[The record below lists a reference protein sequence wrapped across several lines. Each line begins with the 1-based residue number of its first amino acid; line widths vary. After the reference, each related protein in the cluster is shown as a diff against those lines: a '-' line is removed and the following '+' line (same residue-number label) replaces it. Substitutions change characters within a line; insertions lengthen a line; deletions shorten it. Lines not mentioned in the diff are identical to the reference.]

1 MGCSGSGNVHSAL
14 GASGPPGIECPGR
27 GFSFHMPVTTFPE
40 WQQLALYAAG
50 AALVLIILFNI
61 PFVGRLFRALF
72 SFAILALLLFVVL
85 QQAPYD
91 PVLSRWTDRLGLNNQ
106 QVAGDEVRIA
116 MGSDGHFWARVT
128 INGVEQRM
136 LIDSGATITALSAD
150 TARRASVEPQMSLA
164 PVILR
169 TANGMVRAD
178 TGSVARLEMVGIEA
192 KNLQV
197 VISPAFGD
205 TNVIGMN
212 FLSQLASWRVEG
224 DTLILVPPAA

>member
-1 MGCSGSGNVHSAL
+1 
-14 GASGPPGIECPGR
+14 
-27 GFSFHMPVTTFPE
+27 MPVTTFPE

-72 SFAILALLLFVVL
+72 SFAILAFMLFVL
-85 QQAPYD
+85 FQQAPYD
-91 PVLSRWTDRLGLNNQ
+91 PVLSRWTDRLGLSSQ
-106 QVAGDEVRIA
+106 HVAGDEVRIA
-116 MGSDGHFWARVT
+116 MASDGHFWAQVA

-150 TARRASVEPQMSLA
+150 TARRALVDREPSIA
-164 PVILR
+164 PVMLR

-178 TGSVARLEMVGIEA
+178 TGTVERLQMAGIEA
-192 KNLQV
+192 RNLKV

-205 TNVIGMN
+205 TSVIGMN
-212 FLSQLASWRVEG
+212 FLSQLESWRVEG
-224 DTLILVPPAA
+224 NTLILVPPAA

>member
-1 MGCSGSGNVHSAL
+1 
-14 GASGPPGIECPGR
+14 
-27 GFSFHMPVTTFPE
+27 MPVTTFPE

-72 SFAILALLLFVVL
+72 SFAILAFMLFVL
-85 QQAPYD
+85 FQQAPYD
-91 PVLSRWTDRLGLNNQ
+91 PVLSRWTDRLGLSSQ
-106 QVAGDEVRIA
+106 HVAGDEVRIA
-116 MGSDGHFWARVT
+116 MASDGHFWAQVA

-150 TARRASVEPQMSLA
+150 TARRAQVDREPSIA
-164 PVILR
+164 PVMLR

-178 TGSVARLEMVGIEA
+178 TGTVERLQMAGIEA
-192 KNLQV
+192 RNLKV

-205 TNVIGMN
+205 TSVIGMN
-212 FLSQLASWRVEG
+212 FLSQLESWRVEG
-224 DTLILVPPAA
+224 NTLILVPPAA

>member
-1 MGCSGSGNVHSAL
+1 
-14 GASGPPGIECPGR
+14 
-27 GFSFHMPVTTFPE
+27 MPVTTFPE

-72 SFAILALLLFVVL
+72 SFAILAFMLFVL
-85 QQAPYD
+85 FQQAPYD
-91 PVLSRWTDRLGLNNQ
+91 PVLSRWTDRLGLSSQ
-106 QVAGDEVRIA
+106 HVAGDEVRIA
-116 MGSDGHFWARVT
+116 MASDGHFWAQVA

-150 TARRASVEPQMSLA
+150 TARRALVDREPSIA
-164 PVILR
+164 PVMLR

-178 TGSVARLEMVGIEA
+178 TGTVERLQMAGIEVQ
-192 KNLQV
+192 NLKV

-212 FLSQLASWRVEG
+212 FLSQLESWRVEG
-224 DTLILVPPAA
+224 NTLILVPPAA

>member
-1 MGCSGSGNVHSAL
+1 
-14 GASGPPGIECPGR
+14 
-27 GFSFHMPVTTFPE
+27 MPVTTFPE

-72 SFAILALLLFVVL
+72 SFAILAFMLFVL
-85 QQAPYD
+85 FQQAPYD
-91 PVLSRWTDRLGLNNQ
+91 PVLSRWTDRLGLSSQ
-106 QVAGDEVRIA
+106 HVAGDEVRIA
-116 MGSDGHFWARVT
+116 MASDGHFWAQVA

-150 TARRASVEPQMSLA
+150 TARRALVDREPSIA
-164 PVILR
+164 PVMLR

-178 TGSVARLEMVGIEA
+178 TGTVERLQMAGIEA
-192 KNLQV
+192 RNLKV

-205 TNVIGMN
+205 TSVIGMN
-212 FLSQLASWRVEG
+212 FLSQLESWRVEG
-224 DTLILVPPAA
+224 NMLILVPPAA

>member
-1 MGCSGSGNVHSAL
+1 M
-14 GASGPPGIECPGR
+14 PGR
-27 GFSFHMPVTTFPE
+27 GLGLHMPVTTIPE

-72 SFAILALLLFVVL
+72 SFAILAFMLFVL
-85 QQAPYD
+85 FQQAPYD
-91 PVLSRWTDRLGLNNQ
+91 PVLSRWTDRLGLSSQ
-106 QVAGDEVRIA
+106 HVAGDEVRIA
-116 MGSDGHFWARVT
+116 MASDGHFWAQVA

-150 TARRASVEPQMSLA
+150 TARRALVDREPSIA
-164 PVILR
+164 PVMLR

-178 TGSVARLEMVGIEA
+178 TGTVERLQMAGIEA
-192 KNLQV
+192 RNLKV

-212 FLSQLASWRVEG
+212 FLSQLESWRVEG
-224 DTLILVPPAA
+224 NTLILVPPAA